1 MTKPKSN
8 KIKIFCRNGKS
19 VEVTKNYVEGIKK
32 QMVREIKAKRMENS
46 AIAEF
51 YFYGIAE
58 YSHIE
63 ETGKNVLIIE
73 YGDAL
78 SSLEKDKKGRVYVEV
93 PIRVRPSRKSYQLFF
108 KITQLF
114 YKITIYQIPN

>member
-8 KIKIFCRNGKS
+8 KIKIFCRNGKA

-32 QMVREIKAKRMENS
+32 QMVRKIKADRIQHPE
-46 AIAEF
+46 IAEL

-58 YSHIE
+58 YCHIK

-78 SSLEKDKKGRVYVEV
+78 SALDKDKKGRVYVEV
-93 PIRVRPSRKSYQLFF
+93 PIRVRPSRKSC
-108 KITQLF
+108 
-114 YKITIYQIPN
+114 

>member
-8 KIKIFCRNGKS
+8 KVKIFCRNGKA
-19 VEVTKNYVEGIKK
+19 VEVTKNYFEGIKK
-32 QMVREIKAKRMENS
+32 QMIREIKAKRMDNP

-58 YSHIE
+58 YCFVE
-63 ETGKNVLIIE
+63 ETGKNVLVIE

-93 PIRVRPSRKSYQLFF
+93 PIRVRPSRKSC
-108 KITQLF
+108 
-114 YKITIYQIPN
+114 